1 MICFCSNDV
10 PSHSVFLCCFSL
22 FRRRSWIFLKTQTSE
37 KRVSELK
44 SLISVSYFFP
54 LSLTDRHKRTVSV
67 SASHGLEKTCCHQP
81 PQPFYLCQRLYK
93 YDVQHVYVT
102 KMIPEGGG
110 YSHCCT
116 HTTLNAEYSGKHRLR
131 IWLNLELKP
140 FI

>member
-1 MICFCSNDV
+1 MFK
-10 PSHSVFLCCFSL
+10 
-22 FRRRSWIFLKTQTSE
+22 RRS
-37 KRVSELK
+37 VSQCL
-44 SLISVSYFFP
+44 SLLFFSFQETFMNFSKDADKWEEGVGVEVSYFGKLFFP
-54 LSLTDRHKRTVSV
+54 LSLTDRHKRPVSV

-102 KMIPEGGG
+102 KMIPEDGG